1 MVLDVAEVLW
11 EFITFCREVNCNYDI
26 SLIVGPKLLYA
37 EFYVNNGLAIV
48 ELWSVNDLF
57 IYFTFATE

>member
-26 SLIVGPKLLYA
+26 SLIVGPKLLYV
-37 EFYVNNGLAIV
+37 EFYVSNGLAIV
-48 ELWSVNDLF
+48 
-57 IYFTFATE
+57 